1 MDVLKPNLIMV
12 LVFYFDIIVFP
23 LFAPVSYLVNY
34 SYGHFFFFFLVVL
47 GFELRASH
55 LLSKHSGHFFILSF
69 EPVLEDFVFYRKMQ
83 IVFKA
88 CS

>member
-34 SYGHFFFFFLVVL
+34 SYGHFFFFFFGSTRVRTQGLTL
-47 GFELRASH
+47 AKQALW
-55 LLSKHSGHFFILSF
+55 
-69 EPVLEDFVFYRKMQ
+69 
-83 IVFKA
+83 
-88 CS
+88 